1 MALFQPFTPVM
12 AIDGIQPASH
22 FRKITYGWMM
32 IPSDEW
38 NRIFIL
44 SYLLL
49 VDLGLFEYNCVN
61 RIIPVRSYPLPSGGA
76 APE

>member
-12 AIDGIQPASH
+12 AIAGMQPASH
-22 FRKITYGWMM
+22 FRNITYGWMM

-38 NRIFIL
+38 NWIFIL

-49 VDLGLFEYNCVN
+49 VDLGIFEYNCVN
-61 RIIPVRSYPLPSGGA
+61 RIIPVRFYLLSSGGA
-76 APE
+76 APK